1 MNRLNQFFRKQ
12 IAKKVFILSILI
24 FVSAIRVFAQES
36 DGEIIKR
43 ALRDEMNRSM
53 DSLGFKDFSKPYF
66 IAYRFD
72 QNKSLNISATLGAL
86 TNSNVSESNN
96 TAVRL
101 MVGDYQLNDENF
113 SSYSSFN
120 NGLSGFL
127 PTPLDIDYYAIRRAF
142 WVSTDAV
149 YKSAGEIYK
158 TKLQVLE
165 KHGISKEDY
174 LIPDFAKAP
183 VVVREIPQPEIKFEK
198 EKWEDLARKASAIFL
213 DYPDIVSSGFSVSV
227 YSGRN
232 YYINSEG
239 TEVVQPVTVSSISV
253 YARANVETGPE
264 VSDFF
269 HVYVEGPDDFPGEDE
284 LIRKTKDL
292 ADHMMEL
299 KSAPVFDDIYAGPV
313 LFVGDASA
321 SLFRKAL
328 FGYSGLK
335 ARREEMSGSANV
347 ISIPDKPDVNSIEA
361 KIGKKVINRDL
372 TVLALPK
379 LKTYKGQKLLGS
391 FEIDG
396 EGVVPP
402 DTLVLVKD
410 GILETL
416 LNGRTPSILVR
427 ESNGHNRLGYSGM
440 GISRS
445 VGPGVIEVVATKTS
459 TMEELMKQMF
469 GLAEEEDLEYVFV
482 VKRIGNGG
490 YQNLSEVY
498 KINIA
503 DGTEELVR
511 GAGLS
516 GINLKLL
523 KKVEG
528 VSDSIMLSNSSSSPS
543 YMGGSLSSFIVPEA
557 TLIKEME
564 IEGTTTS
571 STNKLPVVENPL
583 IK

>member
-1 MNRLNQFFRKQ
+1 MNRLNQTFQKQ
-12 IAKKVFILSILI
+12 IAKKVFILSILV
-24 FVSAIRVFAQES
+24 FVSVIRVFAQES
-36 DGEIIKR
+36 DGDIIKR
-43 ALRDEMNRSM
+43 ALHDEMNRSM

-101 MVGDYQLNDENF
+101 MVGNYQLNDENF

-120 NGLSGFL
+120 NGLSSFL

-198 EKWEDLARKASAIFL
+198 EKWENLARKASAIFL

-292 ADHMMEL
+292 ADHVMEL

-361 KIGKKVINRDL
+361 KIGKKVISRDL

-427 ESNGHNRLGYSGM
+427 ESNGHNRLGSSGM

-445 VGPGVIEVVATKTS
+445 VGPGVIEVVASKTS
-459 TMEELMKQMF
+459 TREELMKQMF

-543 YMGGSLSSFIVPEA
+543 YMGGSLSSFIVPDA

>member
-1 MNRLNQFFRKQ
+1 MMILNRVFNKQ
-12 IAKKVFILSILI
+12 IVQKAFLFLVLF
-24 FVSAIRVFAQES
+24 FVSATGVFAQES
-36 DGEIIKR
+36 DAEIIKR
-43 ALRDEMNRSM
+43 ALRDEMTRSM
-53 DSLGFKDFSKPYF
+53 DSLEYKDFSKPYF

-72 QNKSLNISATLGAL
+72 QNKSLSVSATLGAL
-86 TNSNVSESNN
+86 TSSNVSESNN

-120 NGLSGFL
+120 NGLSSFI
-127 PTPLDIDYYAIRRAF
+127 PTPVEIDYYAIRRAF

-165 KHGISKEDY
+165 KHNISKEDY

-183 VVVREIPQPEIKFEK
+183 VVKREIPQPDIRFEK
-198 EKWEDLARKASAIFL
+198 GKWEDLTRKVSAVFL
-213 DYPDIVSSGFSVSV
+213 DYPDITSSGFSVSI
-227 YSGRN
+227 YLGRN
-232 YYINSEG
+232 FYLNSEG

-253 YARANVETGPE
+253 YASADVESGPE
-264 VSDFF
+264 VSDFYNIF
-269 HVYVEGPDDFPGEDE
+269 VEDPKDFPGEDE
-284 LIRKTKDL
+284 LINKTREF
-292 ADHMMEL
+292 ADHLMEL
-299 KSAPVFDDIYAGPV
+299 KKAPVFDDIYTGPV

-321 SLFRKAL
+321 SLFRRAL

-335 ARREEMSGSANV
+335 VRREEMSGSANV

-361 KIGKKVINRDL
+361 KIGKKVISRDL
-372 TVLALPK
+372 SVLAIPK
-379 LKTYKGQKLLGS
+379 MKTFNGIDLLGS

-396 EGVVPP
+396 EGVIPP

-416 LNGRTPSILVR
+416 LNGRTPSILIH
-427 ESNGHNRLGYSGM
+427 ESNGHNRIGSAGM

-445 VGPGVIEVVATKTS
+445 VSPGVIEVLASKTS
-459 TMEELMKQMF
+459 ARDELMKQLF
-469 GLAEEEDLEYVFV
+469 ELADEEDLEYVFI
-482 VKRIGNGG
+482 VKRLGNGG

-498 KINIA
+498 KVNIV
-503 DGTEELVR
+503 DGSEELVR
-511 GAGLS
+511 GAGLG

-528 VSDSIMLSNSSSSPS
+528 VSDSIMISNSTSSQS
-543 YMGGSLSSFIVPEA
+543 YRGGSLSSFIVPES
-557 TLIKEME
+557 TLIKEIE

-571 STNKLPVVENPL
+571 STNKLPIVENPL
-583 IK
+583 LK